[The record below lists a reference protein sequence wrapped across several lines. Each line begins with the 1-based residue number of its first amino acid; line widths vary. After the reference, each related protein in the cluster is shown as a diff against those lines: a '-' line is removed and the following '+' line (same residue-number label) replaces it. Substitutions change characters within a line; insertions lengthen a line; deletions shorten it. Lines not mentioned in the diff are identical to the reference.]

1 MRKILLIMSL
11 FLFLLQP
18 VRIIAADTDP
28 ITDPEPG
35 KSTKEKHPCDQVPD
49 GDSRKRCEEC
59 TGPADNITGFWTGI
73 GCISTSPVQAVGEL
87 LGFMF
92 GVGGFFVFI
101 QIIVGAFGILVS
113 RGNPK
118 SVQDA
123 RDKIINSVVALLFII
138 FSITILELIGVKILS
153 IPGFFDR

>member
-1 MRKILLIMSL
+1 MRKILLIASL
-11 FLFLLQP
+11 FLLLLSP
-18 VRIIAADTDP
+18 SFVYAEGEA
-28 ITDPEPG
+28 
-35 KSTKEKHPCDQVPD
+35 KKHPCDQVPE
-49 GDSRKRCEEC
+49 DSQDDCLKC

-87 LGFMF
+87 LRFMF
-92 GVGGFFVFI
+92 GIGGFFVFI

-123 RDKIINSVVALLFII
+123 RDKIINSIVALLFII